1 MSCIQSSKAVGS
13 GTKLKS
19 TTVTNAILVHYKT
32 IQREEI
38 QIKTFRKNSK
48 ISLKM
53 TMIHRSSIL
62 YQEFFFMKEKW
73 WFISIFLFQHFK
85 IIAQR

>member
-38 QIKTFRKNSK
+38 QMKTFRKNSK

-53 TMIHRSSIL
+53 TMITQVFNFVSRVL
-62 YQEFFFMKEKW
+62 FNERKVFFYF
-73 WFISIFLFQHFK
+73 FVSTF
-85 IIAQR
+85 

>member
-53 TMIHRSSIL
+53 TMIQVFNFVSRVL
-62 YQEFFFMKEKW
+62 FYERKMVVYFYFFVSTF
-73 WFISIFLFQHFK
+73 
-85 IIAQR
+85 

>member
-38 QIKTFRKNSK
+38 QIKTFRKK
-48 ISLKM
+48 LKN
-53 TMIHRSSIL
+53 
-62 YQEFFFMKEKW
+62 FFENDNDTQVFN
-73 WFISIFLFQHFK
+73 FVSRVLFNERKMVVFFYFFVSTF
-85 IIAQR
+85 